1 MDNIRKERL
10 IISICTM
17 AGLSCIIQNY
27 FGGWEFWVPF
37 VVLAGLIGLWIV
49 HITDR
54 LDQDSRILIDFIFA
68 AFLLFYHGIHNTS
81 LFDLSVS
88 VVLFMVTFTIM
99 DKNGFL
105 NAILVEYVLLMIIQF
120 RFLFMDSQTDLNA
133 FDTMRVIY
141 HICTVLTMYV
151 FSRITVERRNAEKER
166 TREWIETVRQNDH
179 DTEDFLSNISHELR
193 TPVNV
198 ISGMTTI
205 LQKNDDREEL
215 VSIQKAGVR
224 LAHQIEDIQ
233 DYTEI
238 KRGELHLDEDN
249 YMIISLI
256 NDVVTDHKVINGEN
270 DLEFIVDLDP
280 RTPTM
285 LRGDI
290 RKIHKIF
297 RHLIENAVKF
307 TKQGGICIRVY
318 PVTRKYGINLIL
330 EVQDTGIGMTRADM
344 SHVSKGM
351 YQANKKRDRST
362 GGIGIGLPI
371 VYGIVHKMGG
381 FVNINS
387 TKGKGTTVRVSIPQ
401 QVIDPSFCLGIKG
414 NDSMD
419 VVFYIRPEKYAVPE
433 IRDMYRAM
441 EEHLESGLN
450 IRLYPAQERRD
461 LEKLA
466 AYVEQ
471 GYIFTGE
478 EEYKADGDLL
488 DELLNDGYR
497 IVVFTNDGSR
507 SAYKNGVVTISKPIY
522 AFPVVRVIN
531 GEYSAAGFDDRGKP
545 VFSGVRALVVDD
557 EPMNLVVATGLL
569 KDYGMKTDTAESGM
583 EAISKYEDNDYDV
596 IFMDHMMPEMDGVE
610 TAKRIKKVAD
620 ATYRKPLIIALTA
633 NALSGA
639 KEMFVREGF
648 DGFIAKP
655 IDIGEFELVMKN
667 ALPEEMIQ
675 YEGRDDR

>member
-1 MDNIRKERL
+1 
-10 IISICTM
+10 
-17 AGLSCIIQNY
+17 
-27 FGGWEFWVPF
+27 
-37 VVLAGLIGLWIV
+37 
-49 HITDR
+49 
-54 LDQDSRILIDFIFA
+54 
-68 AFLLFYHGIHNTS
+68 
-81 LFDLSVS
+81 
-88 VVLFMVTFTIM
+88 MVTFTIM

-419 VVFYIRPEKYAVPE
+419 VVFYIRPEKYAVPVQ
-433 IRDMYRAM
+433 A
-441 EEHLESGLN
+441 S
-450 IRLYPAQERRD
+450 AQP
-461 LEKLA
+461 
-466 AYVEQ
+466 
-471 GYIFTGE
+471 
-478 EEYKADGDLL
+478 
-488 DELLNDGYR
+488 
-497 IVVFTNDGSR
+497 R
-507 SAYKNGVVTISKPIY
+507 S
-522 AFPVVRVIN
+522 
-531 GEYSAAGFDDRGKP
+531 
-545 VFSGVRALVVDD
+545 
-557 EPMNLVVATGLL
+557 
-569 KDYGMKTDTAESGM
+569 
-583 EAISKYEDNDYDV
+583 
-596 IFMDHMMPEMDGVE
+596 
-610 TAKRIKKVAD
+610 
-620 ATYRKPLIIALTA
+620 
-633 NALSGA
+633 
-639 KEMFVREGF
+639 
-648 DGFIAKP
+648 
-655 IDIGEFELVMKN
+655 
-667 ALPEEMIQ
+667 Q
-675 YEGRDDR
+675 